1 MIEERREETARGR
14 KELPETPHERAND
27 RKDRRGEALQA
38 PRRPDPEESAHQ
50 HRQVP
55 SGERDEV
62 ALLHVL
68 DASELRPPGTAR
80 VADMR
85 EAALHALGA
94 QALKATAL
102 LSTSTPPP
110 RPSAI
115 LIHLSLRFLR
125 SAFAA
130 DNCELRVF
138 QRAANPRLERTGRRT
153 VHHGRAARAA
163 GRSTAGR

>member
-1 MIEERREETARGR
+1 MRREEAARGR
-14 KELPETPHERAND
+14 QELPETPHERAND

-38 PRRPDPEESAHQ
+38 PRSPDPEESAHQ

-85 EAALHALGA
+85 EAV
-94 QALKATAL
+94 
-102 LSTSTPPP
+102 
-110 RPSAI
+110 
-115 LIHLSLRFLR
+115 R
-125 SAFAA
+125 S
-130 DNCELRVF
+130 
-138 QRAANPRLERTGRRT
+138 ERRR
-153 VHHGRAARAA
+153 
-163 GRSTAGR
+163 